1 MDNSVFDAEAV
12 KFNHQM
18 SVQIRFNDV
27 DIYGHVNNAV
37 ILSYFDL
44 GKVSYFEALDKQGIG
59 HGDMALVIVNVNVDF
74 QAPIFMGDNIV
85 VKTKIYEIG
94 NKSVKLVQEL
104 YDEKTQRVKSVC
116 RTIMCGFD
124 PKTNASLPISDGW
137 RRLIC
142 AYEKDVL
149 QH

>member
-44 GKVSYFEALDKQGIG
+44 GKVSYFEELDKQGIG

-74 QAPIFMGDNIV
+74 KAPIFMGDNIV

-94 NKSVKLVQEL
+94 NKSVK
-104 YDEKTQRVKSVC
+104 EKTLKKADSTVNDNVPA
-116 RTIMCGFD
+116 TYF
-124 PKTNASLPISDGW
+124 L
-137 RRLIC
+137 
-142 AYEKDVL
+142 
-149 QH
+149 